1 MIITEYK
8 KAKNNQYELT
18 LSNNTSIIL
27 YEETIIKRNLL
38 INKNI
43 SQTELNLIIKENNKL
58 EAYYIT
64 INYLNKKMRTEFE
77 VKEYLLKKDY
87 NKIIIDNTIAM
98 LKKQGYID
106 DDKYINSYIS
116 DQYNLT
122 NNGPDKI
129 KYNLIKL
136 GINESK
142 IKINQDFNL
151 KIRKIIDKKVN
162 INNKLSTRALIIN
175 ISHYLIN
182 LGYPMEMFQD
192 YLEKIKTNDDKY
204 IKVEYQQ
211 IYNKYKNKYDQNKLN
226 LYIKDKLY
234 QKGYDL
240 DLINKTIKK
249 EKK

>member
-142 IKINQDFNL
+142 IIINQDFNL

-175 ISHYLIN
+175 ISHYIN
-182 LGYPMEMFQD
+182 
-192 YLEKIKTNDDKY
+192 N
-204 IKVEYQQ
+204 
-211 IYNKYKNKYDQNKLN
+211 
-226 LYIKDKLY
+226 
-234 QKGYDL
+234 
-240 DLINKTIKK
+240 
-249 EKK
+249 